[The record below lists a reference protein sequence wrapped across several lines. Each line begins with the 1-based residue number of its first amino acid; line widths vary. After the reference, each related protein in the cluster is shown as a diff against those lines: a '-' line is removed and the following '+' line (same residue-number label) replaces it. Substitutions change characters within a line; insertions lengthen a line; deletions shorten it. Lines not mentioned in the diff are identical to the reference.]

1 MILLKIEKLSD
12 SQIKFMLSSTDLSDR
27 DIRPTELAFGSD
39 KTQSLFREMMDK
51 ASEEYKFCSDN
62 TPLMIEAIPINS
74 EGVMIIVTKVAGP
87 RRDDKHMSLLASLR
101 EVRKSDTYAPVQDR
115 HGIAQAVRPVGAPS
129 RFDSGNDN
137 SRLSIFSFGSIDEAA
152 NASAR
157 FAGRFTG
164 TNALYKS
171 DGRFYLL
178 IHNNNPSDL
187 LSTASLELILN
198 EYGQKH
204 ISTPLSA
211 EYLEEHGE
219 VIIAEDAMD
228 ILNLVYA

>member
-1 MILLKIEKLSD
+1 
-12 SQIKFMLSSTDLSDR
+12 MLSSADLSDR
-27 DIRPTELAFGSD
+27 DIRPAELAFGSD
-39 KTQSLFREMMDK
+39 KTQSLFREMMDM

-62 TPLMIEAIPINS
+62 TPLMIEAIPIS
-74 EGVMIIVTKVAGP
+74 SDGVMIIVTKVANSKH
-87 RRDDKHMSLLASLR
+87 DDKHMSLLASLR
-101 EVRKSDTYAPVQDR
+101 EARKGDTYAPPQGRQNIVQTV
-115 HGIAQAVRPVGAPS
+115 HATGTQS
-129 RFDSGNDN
+129 RFELGNDN

-152 NASAR
+152 NASSR
-157 FAGRFTG
+157 FAGRFSG
-164 TNALYKS
+164 ANALYKS

-187 LSTASLELILN
+187 LSTASMELILN

-219 VIIAEDAMD
+219 IIIAEDAMEV
-228 ILNLVYA
+228 LNSVYT